1 MNKISETRYLVSA
14 LLLASIASISIF
26 PQPLG
31 QASVS
36 EVPEVKEV
44 PDEDLIFHKPIAA
57 VFKEYIDHTIVGQTS
72 FRSPRTP
79 PNKKQVVVGRMWLF
93 VTAYSST
100 VDQTDSSPFI
110 TASGTRVRDGIIAAN
125 FLPIGAKVRFPNIYG
140 DKLFVVEDRMNS
152 RYYYRADIWMPSRWE
167 AKQFGLKN
175 TLIEIIKEV

>member
-14 LLLASIASISIF
+14 LLLVSIASISIF

-44 PDEDLIFHKPIAA
+44 PDEDLIFHKPI
-57 VFKEYIDHTIVGQTS
+57 VTIFQEYIDHTIVGQTS
-72 FRSPRTP
+72 FVSPRTP
-79 PNKKQVVVGRMWLF
+79 PNKTQVVVGRMWLF

-100 VDQTDSSPFI
+100 VDQTDSTPFI

-175 TLIEIIKEV
+175 TLIEIIQEV